1 MTLAAVPAIVDTMSY
16 PPYPSYVEVNGN
28 KYPRLTVQWRD
39 IIGDSAV
46 TEAKEFEEL
55 VCPVVTT
62 QGYLFD
68 TFFEDGEMY
77 VRTFATFQGDADA
90 FGDRNC
96 FPFSVL
102 TEECQKEVKR
112 LLGFT

>member
-1 MTLAAVPAIVDTMSY
+1 
-16 PPYPSYVEVNGN
+16 
-28 KYPRLTVQWRD
+28 
-39 IIGDSAV
+39 
-46 TEAKEFEEL
+46 
-55 VCPVVTT
+55 
-62 QGYLFD
+62 
-68 TFFEDGEMY
+68 MY